1 MEKHR
6 VMDKFILSCQRK
18 ARKAKTIIEL
28 QQICTRLWNA
38 GHRDEANKFLQRCLV
53 KNFGWPKPKPKPKG
67 KVGRKGGLPQPL
79 DYEIIRLRQKG
90 ATQRAA
96 GESESVG
103 LTSDYHVIE
112 NRVRDVER
120 RFCEARDGSP
130 KLRKEFEA
138 ALLLCKDEK
147 AARELAQDYLDGAR
161 RRRKEYEAALRKQHP
176 DSYLTHWGVLT
187 GAEMVEA
194 LNQSSREAIEHIEK
208 LNKQNP
214 L

>member
-1 MEKHR
+1 
-6 VMDKFILSCQRK
+6 MDKFILSCQRK

-96 GESESVG
+96 GESVG